1 MTALPTMSQV
11 MPTDA
16 NAAANVFE
24 AAGSV
29 SGASER
35 NTADNADN
43 AMFGGFTI
51 EAS

>member
-1 MTALPTMSQV
+1 MSQV

-16 NAAANVFE
+16 NAATHVFE
-24 AAGSV
+24 VAGSV

-35 NTADNADN
+35 NMADNAN
-43 AMFGGFTI
+43 NPMFGGFTV